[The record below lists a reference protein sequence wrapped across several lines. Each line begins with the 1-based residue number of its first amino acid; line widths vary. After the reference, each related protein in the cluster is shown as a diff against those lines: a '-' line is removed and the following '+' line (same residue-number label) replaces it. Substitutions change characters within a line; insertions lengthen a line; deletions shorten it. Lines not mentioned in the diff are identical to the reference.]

1 MEILEK
7 NVCVEHQFEGYRVG
21 YRVGKREFDKNHKF
35 SYEKNEHFMSMLG
48 KDFLLNFP
56 NLV

>member
-21 YRVGKREFDKNHKF
+21 YRLGKREFDKNHKL
-35 SYEKNEHFMSMLG
+35 SYEKMNILCQC
-48 KDFLLNFP
+48 
-56 NLV
+56 

>member
-21 YRVGKREFDKNHKF
+21 YRVGKRECLIKITNVHMKRRTFYVNARQRF
-35 SYEKNEHFMSMLG
+35 FAE
-48 KDFLLNFP
+48 FP
-56 NLV
+56 